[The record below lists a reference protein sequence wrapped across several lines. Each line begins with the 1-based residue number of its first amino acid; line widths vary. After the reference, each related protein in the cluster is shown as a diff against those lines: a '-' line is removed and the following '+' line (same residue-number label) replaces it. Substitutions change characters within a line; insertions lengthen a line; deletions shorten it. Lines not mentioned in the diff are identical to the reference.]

1 MYGLILYLVT
11 YKTTMKKDWIKH
23 SLEHINKGD
32 IILHPA
38 DTVWSLA
45 CDPFDFNAIQ
55 QLFSI
60 KKRDTAK
67 SFILLVSDIEML
79 KTYVKC
85 SDDVLDKIQ
94 SYIKPTT
101 IIYKE
106 TKQLPDHL
114 LRKEDKSIAIRLVQK
129 DCFVKDLITTWGKPL
144 ISTSVNMSGETAP
157 NELSQIDET
166 ILKGVDYIVDLQS
179 EIEVDAVPSSILK
192 LIDSSTFEIIR
203 A

>member
-1 MYGLILYLVT
+1 
-11 YKTTMKKDWIKH
+11 MKKDRIKN
-23 SLEHINKGD
+23 SLEHIKKGD
-32 IILHPA
+32 TILHPA

-45 CDPFDFNAIQ
+45 CDPFNFNAIQ
-55 QLFSI
+55 KLFSI

-79 KTYVKC
+79 KTCVKC

-106 TKQLPDHL
+106 TKHLPDHL

-144 ISTSVNMSGETAP
+144 ISTSVNISGETAP
-157 NELSQIDET
+157 NELSEIDET

-192 LIDSSTFEIIR
+192 LIDSNTFEIIR